1 MIQEQTFGRT
11 GHSST
16 RLVFGAAALARVSQ
30 ARADEILDL
39 LLRYG
44 INHIDT
50 AASYGDSELRIGPWM
65 KARRDRFF
73 LATKTEK
80 RTHREAWD
88 ELRRSLDRLQ
98 VDRIDLWQMH
108 YLVDPDEWQVAMG
121 PGGALEAFVEARD
134 QGLVR
139 FLGVTGHDLSIAAMH
154 RRSLDRFD
162 FDSVL
167 LPYNYPL
174 LQNPGYAA
182 DVEALLELCQ
192 QRGVAVQTIK
202 SLARRPWGNTPQ
214 THATWYQPFETQA
227 DIDRA
232 VHWVLGRPG
241 IFVNSVADPDLLPM
255 VLDAAARFRQPPSE
269 SEMQAASEELDWET
283 LFTE

>member
-16 RLVFGAAALARVSQ
+16 RVIFGAAALARVSQ
-30 ARADEILDL
+30 ARADQTLDL

-65 KARRDRFF
+65 KAHRDRFF

-80 RTHREAWD
+80 RTRREAGD
-88 ELRRSLDRLQ
+88 ELQRSLDRLQ
-98 VDRIDLWQMH
+98 VDRVDLWQMH

-139 FLGVTGHDLSIAAMH
+139 FLGVTGHDLTIAAMH
-154 RRSLDRFD
+154 RRSLARFD

-182 DVEALLELCQ
+182 DVEALLELCR
-192 QRGVAVQTIK
+192 QRNVAVQTIK
-202 SLARRPWGNTPQ
+202 SLARRPWGDTPH

-241 IFVNSVADPDLLPM
+241 IFLNSVADPDLLPM

-269 SEMQAASEELDWET
+269 SEMQVASEELEWET